1 MIQKPETTKKLAW
14 MAFWLEIGWIAFNAV
29 LIFLACVM
37 PLSGTYSS
45 WADIKIPL
53 SLPALYAVGQCC
65 MIPFAWS
72 CLRSAL
78 QKEISE
84 NHAESSVALPAV
96 LYFIGIVLNW
106 LIQNFGVTLIAR
118 VFHGTGVLGAFSIRM
133 RYQHVVNLL
142 PVQTAAL
149 VLVCCASAIE
159 AYILKH
165 KES

>member
-1 MIQKPETTKKLAW
+1 MIVKPEMTKKLAW
-14 MAFWLEIGWIAFNAV
+14 IAFYLEISWIVLNV
-29 LIFLACVM
+29 ILIFLACIL
-37 PLSGTYSS
+37 PLSDTYSS
-45 WADIKIPL
+45 WKDIKIPL
-53 SLPALYAVGQCC
+53 SIPIIYAVGQCC

-84 NHAESSVALPAV
+84 NHAESGVILPAV

-106 LIQNFGVTLIAR
+106 LIQNFGVTFVAR
-118 VFHGTGVLGAFSIRM
+118 FFHGTDVLGAFSLRM
-133 RYQHVVNLL
+133 QYRGFLGLL

-149 VLVCCASAIE
+149 VLICCASAIE
-159 AYILKH
+159 IYILKH